1 MVATEKDFVKVLEAI
16 REIAPTLRGNG
27 VRAEK
32 ENWIPEAN
40 IELLESAGLFG
51 VAVPERFGGLD
62 LPAEQQAALLTET
75 ARACGSTGWVSMVW
89 VTTAWMATLY
99 PDAAQEEVFANGS
112 VRISG
117 GFTPSGTLVPTEG
130 GYLLNGSW
138 RFNTGVR
145 GAHWNVCTALVE
157 HEDGRV
163 EELFPLVP
171 TGELTVADDWDV
183 FGGAGTGSVTSTAK
197 DVFVPAHRVVDASV
211 YEAATADRWNAS
223 LTGRNYSLLSYIL
236 ATTASVFIGLAQA
249 ALEEFIARL
258 PGKGITYTNWS
269 EQKEHPHIQIQ
280 VAVAANKIASCAG
293 LQRTLLETVQ
303 RRADNGERMTLE
315 EKATV
320 RGQLAFVAQTA
331 KETVGA
337 LLTLSPA
344 SSIARSAVLQR
355 VHRDVTALSLHG
367 LLAPIGSLEAQGRVL
382 LGSEPGTEYL

>member
-1 MVATEKDFVKVLEAI
+1 MLEAI

-27 VRAEK
+27 VRAEE

-40 IELLESAGLFG
+40 IELLENAGLFRA
-51 VAVPERFGGLD
+51 AVPERFGGLD
-62 LPAEQQAALLTET
+62 LPADQQAALLTET

-99 PDAAQEEVFANGS
+99 PDAAQEEVFADGS

-117 GFTPSGTLVPTEG
+117 GFSPSGSLVPTEG
-130 GYLLNGSW
+130 GYILNGSW

-171 TGELTVADDWDV
+171 AGELTVGDDWDV

-197 DVFVPAHRVVDASV
+197 DVFVPEHRVVDASV
-211 YEAATADRWNAS
+211 YEAATADRWNAD
-223 LTGRNYSLLSYIL
+223 LTGRNYGLLSYIL
-236 ATTASVFIGLAQA
+236 ATTASVFIGLGQA
-249 ALEEFIARL
+249 ALDEFIARL

-293 LQRTLLETVQ
+293 LQRALLETVQ
-303 RRADNGERMTLE
+303 RRADHGERMTLE

-320 RGQLAFVAQTA
+320 RGQLAFVAQTTKDA
-331 KETVGA
+331 VGA

-382 LGSEPGTEYL
+382 LGSDPGTEYL

>member
-16 REIAPTLRGNG
+16 REIAPTLRDNG
-27 VRAEK
+27 VRAEE

-40 IELLESAGLFG
+40 IELLESAGLFRA
-51 VAVPERFGGLD
+51 AVPERFGGLD

-99 PDAAQEEVFANGS
+99 PDAAQEEVFSDGS

-117 GFTPSGTLVPTEG
+117 GFTPSGSLVPTEG
-130 GYLLNGSW
+130 GYILNGSW

-163 EELFPLVP
+163 EELFPLVS
-171 TGELTVADDWDV
+171 TGDLTVGDDWDV

-197 DVFVPAHRVVDASV
+197 DVFVPVHRVVDASV
-211 YEAATADRWNAS
+211 YEAATADRWNAD
-223 LTGRNYSLLSYIL
+223 LTGRNYGLLSYIL
-236 ATTASVFIGLAQA
+236 ATTASVFIGLGQA
-249 ALEEFIARL
+249 ALDEFIARL

-269 EQKEHPHIQIQ
+269 EQKEHPHIQMQ

-293 LQRTLLETVQ
+293 LQRALLETVQ

-331 KETVGA
+331 KDAVGA

-382 LGSEPGTEYL
+382 LGSDPGTEYL